1 LSDHF
6 SEQYTLNMCDLW
18 NVPTADPKEN
28 EAVVSDI
35 PTLIF
40 SGRYDPITPPKWAE
54 LVAETLSASFYYEF
68 PNMSHGV
75 MRSTSWAP
83 QMGLTF
89 LDDPLRAPDSACT
102 DGPQN
107 LEFR

>member
-68 PNMSHGV
+68 PNMPHGV
-75 MRSTSWAP
+75 MRSNSCTF
-83 QMGLTF
+83 QMGLAF
-89 LDDPLRAPDSACT
+89 LDDPLRAPESTYMNDLESV
-102 DGPQN
+102 
-107 LEFR
+107 EFR